1 MKKRVLVAGL
11 LACMVVPPQ
20 ASAQVEA
27 IFGIMDQMMREGARQ
42 QQVQQERERR
52 QQEIYRQHEA
62 QLALNRRVQTALK
75 ELGFY
80 TMAIDGQVG
89 PGTRR
94 AIAEYIRAFE
104 MPNRPLNENDIAVL
118 ESRAEA
124 GFRSLAETRDAQSR
138 GFTTRR
144 DWRAAE
150 AAGFTNAREWQQA
163 RRAGIDD
170 QASWRRFRNSG
181 FDSVAQYEEAR
192 ARGFET
198 RRAQER
204 AERAGFDTQED
215 YAAFVE
221 SGAPDRETFER
232 RRARLEIAGE
242 ARETCLEAVSE
253 EDWARAAPHC
263 SQAAT
268 VLRNDDDLLAA
279 RATAT
284 RRLDAM
290 IAATSADR
298 GRLQRRLDEAKDEL
312 ALVET
317 DLENLD
323 QGSTEDERGA
333 AETERDTLREQ
344 LDELAQELADAD
356 TMLARAE
363 RGRHRAACF
372 TESAA
377 ERWTAA
383 VAACTVARNADPDDR
398 ESAELLAAAEA
409 EREAERLRAEEERRA
424 IALAD
429 ARRESAAMIE
439 AIDAFIGAGGSFDE
453 GLAVSR
459 AVVNLKAALEEEPSR
474 SESPLAKDGLV
485 EPEAV
490 LQAQAALAD
499 LLASERS
506 YQAFRRARSDA
517 ERAAQA
523 SALTQAEENARRLE
537 AFIRD
542 HLARNVLSPH
552 AGELLT
558 LQEALEE
565 VLDSDDADRIVRQQS
580 DAMAALEA
588 LGLGA
593 DARAFSLAPRV
604 TASDLRA
611 QQEQAAQARVTL
623 ETAREQAGLLL
634 AEVEDFVASG
644 ARFDAAIPVARAV
657 ATLRAAQAGRDVA
670 RVEDARRELAGVL
683 DDEVAFGSFRTRR
696 AEAQAVAASD
706 GAVTAAARLAR
717 KQAFIEDHVAAN
729 PLDADVGVLL
739 AAHGAIADALDGGV
753 PARLAVTLDE
763 EHARLRELG
772 LTEAFER
779 HVAMAST
786 DDDEVAVSQA
796 PGGLA
801 ITALNADLLD
811 GDARDILVLRNV
823 SGTAPNLRLNL
834 RGDPVFESGR
844 ARLCWAHAAPEP
856 GYAVHRALHDLQQAG
871 ARSFS
876 GRSRCR
882 ADDLLEQDLVLIER
896 RRFLEEDVLAAR
908 DLVTLFEE
916 DALRLFTQI
925 LWEDVEAESARHEA
939 FVAEL
944 REELAADA
952 REGVGFVGL
961 ARGGDALCI
970 VDDGTD
976 VHSEAL
982 QQHLISSAGPEIA
995 LHLIAP
1001 LGRSLTGEIRDDA
1014 ERIFARTGRGECG
1027 AIMAD
1032 AEGLDALMTALERDG
1047 IGYRMTPI
1055 WFEGEDVAQ
1064 ARQAVITQDE
1074 RRLRE
1079 LASMRQE
1086 REAEALLR
1094 REQRETAEALRQE
1107 REDALRA
1114 THGQEAR
1121 GAFNDLQEVAYA
1133 IVDGDRGP
1141 HAPANLFPEFAQWR
1155 ASHVANGWEF
1165 IDREAELVDF
1175 GLADWDDRRLEAV
1188 VIRVALESRNPTLG
1202 RYHDQCVV
1210 IGYLIDAE
1218 FERRRD
1224 AFEAGCSEA
1233 GPVVEAWR
1241 TGRDFDSRWVA
1252 RLEDGN

>member
-1 MKKRVLVAGL
+1 MKKLVLVTGM
-11 LACMVVPPQ
+11 LALMAAPHN
-20 ASAQVEA
+20 AHAQVEA

-42 QQVQQERERR
+42 QQVQQERQRR

-94 AIAEYIRAFE
+94 AIGEYLRAFE
-104 MPNRPLNENDIAVL
+104 MPDRPLGENDIALL
-118 ESRAEA
+118 ERRAQA

-150 AAGFTNAREWQQA
+150 AAGFSNAREWQQA
-163 RRAGIDD
+163 RQAGIND
-170 QASWRRFRNSG
+170 QAAWSKFRNSD
-181 FDSVAQYEEAR
+181 FDTIADFTAAR
-192 ARGFET
+192 ERGFET
-198 RRAQER
+198 RRALER
-204 AERAGFDTQED
+204 AERAGFETQED

-232 RRARLEIAGE
+232 RRERLGVAGE
-242 ARETCLEAVSE
+242 ARAICLEAVSDG
-253 EDWARAAPHC
+253 DWARAAPHC

-268 VLRNDDDLLAA
+268 VLRNDDELIAA
-279 RATAT
+279 RATAA
-284 RRLDAM
+284 RRLDAA
-290 IAATSADR
+290 IAATNADLV
-298 GRLQRRLDEAKDEL
+298 RLQRRLDEAKDAL

-323 QGSTEDERGA
+323 QGSTDGERGA
-333 AETERDTLREQ
+333 VETERDTLREQ
-344 LDELAQELADAD
+344 LEELAQELADAD
-356 TMLARAE
+356 TKLARAE

-398 ESAELLAAAEA
+398 ESAELLAVAEA

-459 AVVNLKAALEEEPSR
+459 AVVNLKSALDRQPTRPDSAR
-474 SESPLAKDGLV
+474 IQDGFA
-485 EPEAV
+485 EPEPL
-490 LQAQAALAD
+490 LQAQAALAG
-499 LLASERS
+499 LLSGERG
-506 YQAFRRARSDA
+506 YQAFSRARSDA

-580 DAMAALEA
+580 DAMAALER

-593 DARAFSLAPRV
+593 DARAFTLSPRV
-604 TASDLRA
+604 AASDLRA
-611 QQEQAAQARVTL
+611 QEERAAQARVTL
-623 ETAREQAGLLL
+623 ETAREQAGWLL
-634 AEVEDFVASG
+634 AEVEDFVATG

-670 RVEDARRELAGVL
+670 RVEDARRDLAEVL
-683 DDEVAFGSFRTRR
+683 DAEVAFGNFRTRR

-729 PLDADVGVLL
+729 PLDADVATLL
-739 AAHGAIADALDGGV
+739 AAHGAIADALDGGT

-763 EHARLRELG
+763 ERARLRELG
-772 LTEAFER
+772 LMEAFER

-786 DDDEVAVSQA
+786 DDDEGAVRQA

-823 SGTAPNLRLNL
+823 SGSAPNLRLNL
-834 RGDPVFESGR
+834 RGDPVFERGMTQ
-844 ARLCWAHAAPEP
+844 LCWAHAAPELD
-856 GYAVHRALHDLQQAG
+856 YAVRRALHSLYEVG
-871 ARSFS
+871 ARGFS

-882 ADDLLEQDLVLIER
+882 ADELLEQDLVLIQR
-896 RRFLEEDVLAAR
+896 GRFLEEDVLAAR

-916 DALRLFTQI
+916 DALRLFKRI
-925 LWEDVEAESARHEA
+925 LWEDVEAENARQEA
-939 FVAEL
+939 FLAQL
-944 REELAADA
+944 REELAAEV
-952 REGVGFVGL
+952 REGIGFVSL
-961 ARGGDALCI
+961 TRGGDAMCI

-982 QQHLISSAGPEIA
+982 QEHLVLSAGPEIV

-1001 LGRSLTGEIRDDA
+1001 LGRSLTREIRDDA
-1014 ERIFARTGRGECG
+1014 ERIFARAGRGECG

-1032 AEGLDALMTALERDG
+1032 AEALDALMPALERDG

-1094 REQRETAEALRQE
+1094 REQRETAEALRQQ
-1107 REDALRA
+1107 REGELR
-1114 THGQEAR
+1114 TTYGQEAR
-1121 GAFNDLQEVAYA
+1121 GAFNDLQDVAYA

-1141 HAPANLFPEFAQWR
+1141 HGPANLFPEFAQWR

-1165 IDREAELVDF
+1165 IDRETELVDF

-1202 RYHDQCVV
+1202 RYEQTCIVM
-1210 IGYLIDAE
+1210 GYLIDTE
-1218 FERRRD
+1218 FGRRRD
-1224 AFEAGCSEA
+1224 AFETRCAGA
-1233 GPVVEAWR
+1233 GDIVEDWQ
-1241 TGRDFDSRWVA
+1241 TGRNFTSRWVA
-1252 RLEDGN
+1252 RLEE